1 MSFQERMS
9 SDHSP
14 MVFLASNTVTQ
25 GNTFACVSNARLLN
39 ICQQLKFISGLNL
52 IIHIHL
58 KVTNG
63 YTVVLKK
70 MYSSSFKIVNNEFGA
85 EISFPFSLKRAR

>member
-70 MYSSSFKIVNNEFGA
+70 MYSSSFKIVNNEFEA
-85 EISFPFSLKRAR
+85 EISFPFSLKRAH